1 MEALELGPVTVVYCR
16 AVVERTV
23 FHVSN
28 ATRVDW
34 GRLLIEECF
43 WR

>member
-1 MEALELGPVTVVYCR
+1 MEALELGPVTFVYCR